1 MKFSLS
7 VALLTA
13 FFVAACSEE
22 PPPQPTRHRMANYP
36 AAGTEQYPP
45 PQQPFNP
52 NGPARPTGT
61 PPVETAASPPPAA
74 APTKIAKGDYPYGIP
89 GKSLFAWQIRR
100 CGRIPS
106 GNGSEGSVHRQNLS
120 RSVTLPALV
129 AAGKIDPRSLGI
141 LLQRS
146 KAGQLRLISDAD
158 RRAPL
163 TRSLSRR
170 FHNSPMELR
179 IKRAPRIDIEITVPG
194 DKSISH
200 RAVIIAALSNGVCTL
215 HGFLPSENCMHTV
228 NAMRALGIKIEQP
241 QPDTL
246 IVHGKKRVLTSPKK
260 EIDCGNSG
268 TTMRLLAGL
277 LAGQT
282 FESRL
287 VGDAGLSRRPMDRVI
302 APLRRMGATI
312 LAEGPEQT
320 PPLRIHGGSLRGMHH
335 RLPIASAQV
344 KSALLL
350 AGLFAKG
357 KTTVN
362 EPSPTRNHTE
372 VLFNYFLVR
381 TAMDGET
388 SVTVFGDQVPES
400 RDFTIPGDISSAAFW
415 LVAAAAQPRGH
426 LLVREVGLNNTRTA
440 LLGVLLRM
448 GAQVREAIEDVD
460 QLEPRGI
467 VEVTG
472 APLKGTV
479 IQGREVPQLIDELPI
494 LAVAGV
500 LASGKTIIR
509 HAQELR
515 VKETDRIAAIA
526 HNLRT
531 MGAQV
536 TEMNDGL
543 EIDGPA
549 PLHGAR
555 VASFSDHRIA
565 MAFAIAGLFAEGE
578 TVVQDAECIRQSYP
592 GFGTVLDEF
601 TNLKRMQ
608 ISTPVFGSFTPT
620 PVEET

>member
-1 MKFSLS
+1 
-7 VALLTA
+7 
-13 FFVAACSEE
+13 
-22 PPPQPTRHRMANYP
+22 
-36 AAGTEQYPP
+36 
-45 PQQPFNP
+45 
-52 NGPARPTGT
+52 
-61 PPVETAASPPPAA
+61 
-74 APTKIAKGDYPYGIP
+74 
-89 GKSLFAWQIRR
+89 
-100 CGRIPS
+100 
-106 GNGSEGSVHRQNLS
+106 
-120 RSVTLPALV
+120 
-129 AAGKIDPRSLGI
+129 
-141 LLQRS
+141 
-146 KAGQLRLISDAD
+146 
-158 RRAPL
+158 
-163 TRSLSRR
+163 
-170 FHNSPMELR
+170 MELR
-179 IKRAPRIDIEITVPG
+179 IKRASRIDIEITVPG

-200 RAVIIAALSNGVCTL
+200 RAVIIAALSNGMCTL
-215 HGFLPSENCMHTV
+215 RGFLPGEDCMHTV

-241 QPDTL
+241 ESDML
-246 IVHGKKRVLTSPKK
+246 IVHGKKRVLTPPKK
-260 EIDCGNSG
+260 DIDCGNSG

-287 VGDAGLSRRPMDRVI
+287 IGDSGISRRPMDRVI
-302 APLRRMGATI
+302 APLREMGANI

-320 PPLRIHGGSLRGMHH
+320 SPLRIHGGSLRGIHY

-350 AGLFAKG
+350 AGLFARG
-357 KTTVN
+357 KTTVE

-372 VLFNYFLVR
+372 VLLNYFLVR
-381 TAMDGET
+381 TAQDDDGN
-388 SVTVFGDQVPES
+388 VTVFGDQVPES

-426 LLVREVGLNNTRTA
+426 LLVRGVGLNETRTA
-440 LLGVLLRM
+440 FLGVLLRM

-472 APLKGTV
+472 VPLKGTV
-479 IQGREVPQLIDELPI
+479 IQGKEVSQLIDELPI
-494 LAVAGV
+494 LAVAGA
-500 LASGKTIIR
+500 LANGQTIIR

-543 EIDGPA
+543 QIHGPA

-555 VASFSDHRIA
+555 VASFGDHRIA

-578 TVVQDAECIRQSYP
+578 TIVQDADCIRESYP
-592 GFGTVLDEF
+592 EFANVLEQF
-601 TNLKRMQ
+601 TTPKRMQ
-608 ISTPVFGSFTPT
+608 ISTPVIGSLTPA
-620 PVEET
+620 PVEEA